1 MGFHWWRRRISGAAR
16 ESRCSVGLGTPERAI
31 AIQTPEFTTT
41 QPASS
46 RLQLDSAAMVDISQ
60 GQVVN
65 LLDGRQAAVRF
76 IGPTHFAA
84 GDWIGVELDE
94 PTGKN
99 DGSVQG
105 ERYFDCE
112 HGFGMFIRP
121 SAVSSVVGPA
131 PKRESKQ
138 APRGTANAAAA
149 AGRPQGASTAGSA
162 ALRRAGS
169 AATSAAAK
177 RQSTTASPSPA
188 PRATAP
194 TRALRV

>member
-1 MGFHWWRRRISGAAR
+1 MGLRGCR
-16 ESRCSVGLGTPERAI
+16 VVLQGLALLNGNRNTT
-31 AIQTPEFTTT
+31 IQTPELHHNANRMVT
-41 QPASS
+41 
-46 RLQLDSAAMVDISQ
+46 MVDISQ

-121 SAVSSVVGPA
+121 SAVASVVGPA

-138 APRGTANAAAA
+138 APRATAA
-149 AGRPQGASTAGSA
+149 AGKPQSASTVGSA
-162 ALRRAGS
+162 ALKRTGS
-169 AATSAAAK
+169 AATSAATR

-188 PRATAP
+188 PRAPP
-194 TRALRV
+194 TRVLRVWPRHFRFVFSTN

>member
-1 MGFHWWRRRISGAAR
+1 
-16 ESRCSVGLGTPERAI
+16 
-31 AIQTPEFTTT
+31 
-41 QPASS
+41 
-46 RLQLDSAAMVDISQ
+46 MVDISQ
-60 GQVVN
+60 GQIVN

-76 IGPTHFAA
+76 IGATHFAA

-121 SAVSSVVGPA
+121 SAVASVVGPA

-138 APRGTANAAAA
+138 APRAA
-149 AGRPQGASTAGSA
+149 AGKPPGASTTGNA

-169 AATSAAAK
+169 AATSAAAR
-177 RQSTTASPSPA
+177 RQSATASPSPA
-188 PRATAP
+188 PRTTAP
-194 TRALRV
+194 ARVLRVWPRPFPSICFLN